1 MKRCFFVE
9 KVAYKKKPG
18 NEVELLKHMYSIIY
32 SMGFR
37 RSCLNC
43 IRFRLLYCTA
53 LHCTALHCTALHC
66 TALHCT
72 ALHCTALHCTALHCT
87 ALHCTAL
94 HCTALH
100 CTALHCTALHCTALH
115 CTALHCTALHC
126 TALHWFGVV
135 FILEFLT
142 HSIVSGCPNRL
153 LPNYRGSEVPTI

>member
-1 MKRCFFVE
+1 MFVNFFEKFRVFVTMKRCFFVE

-72 ALHCTALHCTALHCT
+72 ALHCTGL
-87 ALHCTAL
+87 
-94 HCTALH
+94 
-100 CTALHCTALHCTALH
+100 
-115 CTALHCTALHC
+115 
-126 TALHWFGVV
+126 V